1 MLLQIL
7 GFKMFNTLKP
17 LPCALI
23 CNVAL
28 SPQTSVCLFDLVL
41 EIKALWVIGPLA
53 QEMPR

>member
-1 MLLQIL
+1 
-7 GFKMFNTLKP
+7 MFNTLKP

-41 EIKALWVIGPLA
+41 EIKALWVIGLLA